1 MAYSIFKEKTT
12 HYQFAGWSGILK
24 KDYNMCLANKF
35 QLMHWIL
42 HNAGYSCSVAQII
55 ERCGIFIHSDRTLTM
70 RYNDQNKQLQDT
82 LNVISEC
89 CIKLLKIKQEERDDK
104 RTGIEK

>member
-1 MAYSIFKEKTT
+1 MKKPNFNFPIQNKHQLNYDGQKTGIIKRFLARQMAYSIFKEKST
-12 HYQFAGWSGILK
+12 HYQFAGWSGTLK

-55 ERCGIFIHSDRTLTM
+55 ERCGISYKEHE
-70 RYNDQNKQLQDT
+70 Q
-82 LNVISEC
+82 
-89 CIKLLKIKQEERDDK
+89 QEMSN
-104 RTGIEK
+104 

>member
-1 MAYSIFKEKTT
+1 MKIIFKVSDIE
-12 HYQFAGWSGILK
+12 
-24 KDYNMCLANKF
+24 
-35 QLMHWIL
+35 
-42 HNAGYSCSVAQII
+42 II
-55 ERCGIFIHSDRTLTM
+55 IDEVVHSDRTLTM

-89 CIKLLKIKQEERDDK
+89 CLKLLKIKQEGRDDK